1 MMESNAAK
9 KAYIKYMNDRI
20 LNSNKPVEA
29 IPKGIMGMSRKQ
41 PEEQKKSMNP
51 LDSAQAMFNQIR
63 DQRKKMS
70 NGRA

>member
-1 MMESNAAK
+1 MESNVAK

-20 LNSNKPVEA
+20 LNSNKPVENVK
-29 IPKGIMGMSRKQ
+29 PKGIMGMSRKQ

>member
-1 MMESNAAK
+1 MESNAAK
-9 KAYIKYMNDRI
+9 KTYIKYTNDRI
-20 LNSNKPVEA
+20 LNSNKPVET